1 MAVFMKSR
9 RTLAMGNVKCGET
22 RHPGAEES
30 ANYCRTRCADSY
42 TLYLITVAGESP
54 VPFRARSGACLRQS
68 LDSSVVSI
76 VRYLPAAI
84 PQALRVGDRTSDSA
98 FLCRYPAAANEL
110 PLSSLLLPSRGE
122 KQALQR

>member
-9 RTLAMGNVKCGET
+9 GTLAMGNVTCGET
-22 RHPGAEES
+22 RHPGTDET

-42 TLYLITVAGESP
+42 TLYLTTVVGESP

-76 VRYLPAAI
+76 VRYLLGAI
-84 PQALRVGDRTSDSA
+84 PQVLRVGGRTSDSA
-98 FLCRYPAAANEL
+98 FL
-110 PLSSLLLPSRGE
+110 
-122 KQALQR
+122 

>member
-9 RTLAMGNVKCGET
+9 GTRAMGNVKCGET

-42 TLYLITVAGESP
+42 TLYLTTVVGESP
-54 VPFRARSGACLRQS
+54 VRFRARSGACLRQS

-76 VRYLPAAI
+76 VRHLPGAI
-84 PQALRVGDRTSDSA
+84 PRVLRVGDRTSGSP
-98 FLCRYPAAANEL
+98 FLTLHPHDANEL
-110 PLSSLLLPSRGE
+110 LLLSLL
-122 KQALQR
+122 